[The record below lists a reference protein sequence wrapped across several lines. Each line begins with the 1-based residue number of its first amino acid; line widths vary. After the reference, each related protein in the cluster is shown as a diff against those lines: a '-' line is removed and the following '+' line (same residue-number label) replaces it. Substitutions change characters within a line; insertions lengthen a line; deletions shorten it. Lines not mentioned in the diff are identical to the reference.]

1 MDQAV
6 RPGAVG
12 AGAAGWEA
20 VGLPGAGFAA
30 AGGGPGMTVRENC
43 ASGVSTRGRAG
54 PGAMSEVPGVIEGR
68 LESPPAAGRPGDVV
82 RAGSTEGLPGAAPAP
97 VGGSVETATG
107 CALPGNIE
115 MTMSWPHL
123 HRIR

>member
-1 MDQAV
+1 
-6 RPGAVG
+6 
-12 AGAAGWEA
+12 
-20 VGLPGAGFAA
+20 
-30 AGGGPGMTVRENC
+30 MTVRENW

-54 PGAMSEVPGVIEGR
+54 PGATSDGLVVEAR
-68 LESPPAAGRPGDVV
+68 DGDVE
-82 RAGSTEGLPGAAPAP
+82 RGGSAGGRIAAAAAP